1 MAKYAEGYPNS
12 RYYQGC
18 KYVDKIESL
27 AIELAKKLFGAEHAN
42 VQPHSGAQANQ
53 AVYLALLRPGDT
65 ILSLDLL
72 AGGHLTHGAKVNFSG
87 TIYKI
92 YCYNL
97 DPDTQKLDYEKIRK
111 KAREVR
117 PKLIIAGYSS
127 YSLKIDFA
135 KFREIADEVG
145 AFLLADIAHVAGLVA
160 TDLFPNPVPH
170 ADVITFTTQKTL
182 RGPRGGVILS
192 KKELGEKIDRA
203 VFPGNQGGPNIATI
217 AAKSQC
223 FSKASQPEFKKYQ
236 KKVLENAKTMADYFL
251 EKEIKVISGG
261 TETHLLVIDTKT
273 GYNLTGKEAAQ
284 ILEKTKINASDCN
297 FFRKETNFPGAFTL
311 AILAE
316 PEVLVLTGKEKS
328 IKFLQ
333 KNDPLLNG
341 EELKNDNPSPMPTDP
356 PKPVLPYSPPTPTL
370 PPDPIIPPKE
380 NLKPESDN
388 SNKGETNFKKL
399 NEKVV

>member
-1 MAKYAEGYPNS
+1 MKKSQLFRYHRQELKHQKNTLNLIASENYPSPQVLFYGGSLLMAKYAEGYPNN

-27 AIELAKKLFGAEHAN
+27 TIELAKKLFGAEHAN

-72 AGGHLTHGAKVNFSG
+72 AGGHLTHGAQVNFSG
-87 TIYKI
+87 TIYKV

-97 DPDTQKLDYEKIRK
+97 DPDAQKLDYEKIRK

-135 KFREIADEVG
+135 KFRKIADEVG

-160 TDLFPNPVPH
+160 TNLFPNPVPY
-170 ADVITFTTQKTL
+170 ADAITFTTQKTL

-192 KKELGEKIDRA
+192 KKELREKIDRA
-203 VFPGNQGGPNIATI
+203 VFPGNQGGPNIAII

-223 FSKASQPEFKKYQ
+223 FSEASQPEFKEYQ
-236 KKVLENAKTMADYFL
+236 KRVLENAKTMANYFL
-251 EKEIKVISGG
+251 ERGVKIISGG
-261 TETHLLVIDTKT
+261 TETHLLIIDTKSSY
-273 GYNLTGKEAAQ
+273 GLTGKRAAEL
-284 ILEKTKINASDCN
+284 LEEVEIICN
-297 FFRKETNFPGAFTL
+297 KQMIPYDE
-311 AILAE
+311 
-316 PEVLVLTGKEKS
+316 EK
-328 IKFLQ
+328 
-333 KNDPLLNG
+333 P
-341 EELKNDNPSPMPTDP
+341 
-356 PKPVLPYSPPTPTL
+356 
-370 PPDPIIPPKE
+370 
-380 NLKPESDN
+380 
-388 SNKGETNFKKL
+388 
-399 NEKVV
+399 